1 MVTQNP
7 IPFSHTVSA
16 PPHDCFR
23 ALEEIRSRGKAA
35 LFVGGTPLYLK
46 AMTEGQILS
55 ESQLCNFLSDY
66 LRQTKQRGEIIFDGR
81 GPLDKSG
88 LAGTINLDVS
98 FSGSATDADTV
109 IENRIKAST
118 APKRLTVVSNDHRL
132 VKAAKARKALALTA
146 DDFWE
151 QVFKKLSRKRRP
163 PEPQGKRQGITEG
176 ETEFW
181 LKFFKLDK

>member
-1 MVTQNP
+1 MP
-7 IPFSHTVSA
+7 ILIDGHNLLHAV
-16 PPHDCFR
+16 
-23 ALEEIRSRGKAA
+23 
-35 LFVGGTPLYLK
+35 K
-46 AMTEGQILS
+46 AMTEGQVLS
-55 ESQLCNFLSDY
+55 EVQLCKLIGGY
-66 LRQTKQRGEIIFDGR
+66 LKQTKQRGEIIFDGR

-88 LAGTINLDVS
+88 LAGATNLEVS

-132 VKAAKARKALALTA
+132 IKAAKARKAVALTA

-151 QVFKKLSRKRRP
+151 KVFKNLTRKWREA
-163 PEPQGKRQGITEG
+163 EPAAKRTGITNG

>member
-1 MVTQNP
+1 MPVIIDGHNLL
-7 IPFSHTVSA
+7 HAV
-16 PPHDCFR
+16 
-23 ALEEIRSRGKAA
+23 
-35 LFVGGTPLYLK
+35 K
-46 AMTEGQILS
+46 AMTEGQVLS
-55 ESQLCNFLSDY
+55 EVQLCALIGGY

-88 LAGTINLDVS
+88 LADTANLEVS

-118 APKRLTVVSNDHRL
+118 ATKRLTIVSNDHRL
-132 VKAAKARKALALTA
+132 VKAAKARKAVAVTA

-176 ETEFW
+176 ETDFW
-181 LKFFKLDK
+181 LKFFKLDNR